1 MTVSEQ
7 IIQVID
13 ALCEKFGIA
22 IDWASENV
30 IPYLE
35 ILCGKLITYEICTSI
50 AWMVIMILLSVG
62 SIVAAKKLAPT
73 FRKGVEKNAKSYDCG
88 WEIGTGFAIAGLVV
102 LNLATIMVIITQT
115 MDIIKCLTFPEMY
128 IFEYISGLIQQ

>member
-22 IDWASENV
+22 VNWTSENA

-35 ILCGKLITYEICTSI
+35 VLCGKLVKYEICTSI
-50 AWMVIMILLSVG
+50 AWIVIMVPLSAA

-73 FRKGVEKNAKSYDCG
+73 FKKGLEANARSCDIG
-88 WEIGTGFAIAGLVV
+88 WEVSTPFAIIGLVV
-102 LNLATIMVIITQT
+102 LNLATVIVVGTQI
-115 MDIIKCLTFPEMY
+115 MDIIKCATFPEMY
-128 IFEYISGLIQQ
+128 IFEYISALIQ

>member
-22 IDWASENV
+22 INWTSDNV

-35 ILCGKLITYEICTSI
+35 VLCGKLIKYEIGTSI
-50 AWMVIMILLSVG
+50 AWMAIMILLSIG
-62 SIVAAKKLAPT
+62 SIVATKKLAPT
-73 FRKGVEKNAKSYDCG
+73 FKKGLEKNARSYAVD
-88 WEIGTGFAIAGLVV
+88 WEVGTTFAIIGLVI
-102 LNLATIMVIITQT
+102 LNLATVIVVGTQI
-115 MDIIKCLTFPEMY
+115 MDIIKCITFPEMY
-128 IFEYISGLIQQ
+128 IFEYISALIQK

>member
-22 IDWASENV
+22 VNWTSENV

-35 ILCGKLITYEICTSI
+35 ILCGKLVKYEICTSI
-50 AWMVIMILLSVG
+50 AWITIMVLLSLA
-62 SIVAAKKLAPT
+62 SIVATKKLTPK
-73 FRKGVEKNAKSYDCG
+73 FKKGCEDEADTWDNG
-88 WEIGTGFAIAGLVV
+88 WHVGAAFAIIGLIG
-102 LNLATIMVIITQT
+102 LNLAVIIVVGKQV
-115 MDIIKCLTFPEMY
+115 MDIIKCATFPEMY
-128 IFEYISGLIQQ
+128 IFEYISALLK

>member
-22 IDWASENV
+22 VNWTSENV

-35 ILCGKLITYEICTSI
+35 ALCRKLAVYEICTSI
-50 AWMVIMILLSVG
+50 AWMIVVLLLSAG
-62 SIVAAKKLAPT
+62 SIIAANKLTPIFKT
-73 FRKGVEKNAKSYDCG
+73 KIKEDDDY
-88 WEIGTGFAIAGLVV
+88 EIGAGFAIAGLIF
-102 LNLATIMVIITQT
+102 LNLITFIVIVVQS
-115 MDIIKCLTFPEMY
+115 MDIIKCVTFPEMY
-128 IFEYISGLIQQ
+128 IFEYISMLIQQ